1 MTEYLIKSALSLG
14 VILGSYQLFLG
25 REKMPVFNRVYLLF
39 GLLFS
44 FLAPL
49 VSIQLSSNV
58 WVDNTIIGQL
68 PTFVFGMIDEPTMA
82 YTESYLSPATLV
94 KIGYALITSLF
105 LLRFFNQLYS
115 FFKETARH
123 TTIAYRGATLV
134 LLKQESLPYTF
145 MHCIFLDEAAY
156 QRGEIEEELL
166 THELAHVQQ
175 LHSLDIILIGLLQ
188 SLFWWNP
195 LLFFYKRAIQLN
207 HEFLA
212 DDAVIQRHQQVPDYQ
227 YLLLKKVS
235 SKNYQNLSSNFNYLV
250 TKKRLKMMTRKSS
263 RSRAFGFAAM
273 TIPLF
278 LGLFLLVGN
287 TGIAQNSNNKPTAID
302 FEAMKDKYFK
312 DATIVYKTADEQKIY
327 KAYQAL
333 SKEEKAK
340 LLPPPPPPPTKKG
353 EKSKK
358 MEPLAK
364 GTLVYITKDGK
375 VIIDQSG
382 EKIPPPPPPPPVHR
396 DKKSN

>member
-1 MTEYLIKSALSLG
+1 MIVYLIKSALSLS
-14 VILGSYQLFLG
+14 VILAIYQLLLG
-25 REKMPVFNRVYLLF
+25 REKMPVFNRMYLIF

-49 VSIQLSSNV
+49 VSFQLGSRV
-58 WVDNTIIGQL
+58 WAENALLEQIPTI
-68 PTFVFGMIDEPTMA
+68 VFGMIDEPA
-82 YTESYLSPATLV
+82 NSYTESVLSTATII

-105 LLRFFNQLYS
+105 VFRFFKQLS
-115 FFKETARH
+115 FFFEETARH
-123 TTIAYRGATLV
+123 PTVAYRGATLV
-134 LLKQESLPYTF
+134 LLKRQSLPYTF
-145 MHCIFLDEAAY
+145 LHYIYLDEAAY

-175 LHSLDIILIGLLQ
+175 WHSLDIILLGLLQ

-195 LLFFYKRAIQLN
+195 LLLVYKRAIQLN

-212 DDAVIQRHQQVPDYQ
+212 DDAVIQKHLKVPDYQ

-250 TKKRLKMMTRKSS
+250 TKKRLKMMTRESS
-263 RSRAFGFAAM
+263 RSRAMGFAAM

-287 TGIAQNSNNKPTAID
+287 TGMAQNNADKSTID
-302 FEAMKDKYFK
+302 FEAMKDNYFK
-312 DATIVYKTADEQKIY
+312 HATIVYKTADDQKIY

-333 SKEEKAK
+333 NKEEKAK
-340 LLPPPPPPPTKKG
+340 FLPPPPPPPTRKG
-353 EKSKK
+353 ETSKK

-364 GTLVYITKDGK
+364 GTLVYVTKDGK

-396 DKKSN
+396 EKKSN

>member
-1 MTEYLIKSALSLG
+1 MTEYLIKSALSLA
-14 VILGSYQLFLG
+14 VILVSYQLFLG
-25 REKMPVFNRVYLLF
+25 REKMPIFNRVYLLF
-39 GLLFS
+39 GLLFA

-49 VSIQLSSNV
+49 ISIQLGSNV
-58 WVDNTIIGQL
+58 WVDNTILEQF

-82 YTESYLSPATLV
+82 YTESYLSQATLV

-123 TTIAYRGATLV
+123 ATIAYRGATLV
-134 LLKQESLPYTF
+134 LLKQQSLPYTF

-212 DDAVIQRHQQVPDYQ
+212 DDVVIQRHQEVPDYQ

-250 TKKRLKMMTRKSS
+250 TKKRLKMMTRESS
-263 RSRAFGFAAM
+263 RSRAMGFAAM

-287 TGIAQNSNNKPTAID
+287 TGMAQNNADKPTID
-302 FEAMKDKYFK
+302 FEAMKDTYFK
-312 DATIVYKTADEQKIY
+312 NATIVYKTADEQNIY

-333 SKEEKAK
+333 SKEEKGK
-340 LLPPPPPPPTKKG
+340 LLPPPPPPPTSAGKPA
-353 EKSKK
+353 K
-358 MEPLAK
+358 MMKPLAK
-364 GTLVYITKDGK
+364 GTLVYVTKDGK
-375 VIIDQSG
+375 VIVDQSG
-382 EKIPPPPPPPPVHR
+382 EKILPPPPPPPVHR
-396 DKKSN
+396 EKKSN

>member
-1 MTEYLIKSALSLG
+1 MIAYLIKSALSLS
-14 VILGSYQLFLG
+14 VILAIYQLLLG
-25 REKMPVFNRVYLLF
+25 REKMPVFNRLYLLF

-49 VSIQLSSNV
+49 ISLQLGSRV
-58 WVDNTIIGQL
+58 WVESALLEQIPTI
-68 PTFVFGMIDEPTMA
+68 VFGMIDEPASTYA
-82 YTESYLSPATLV
+82 ANTLSTATILQ
-94 KIGYALITSLF
+94 IGYVLMTSLF
-105 LLRFFNQLYS
+105 LLRFFNQLYF
-115 FFKETARH
+115 FFKAAARH
-123 TTIAYRGATLV
+123 STIGYQGASLV
-134 LLKQESLPYTF
+134 LLQEQALPYTF
-145 MHCIFLDEAAY
+145 LHYIYIDGEAY
-156 QRGEIEEELL
+156 MRGEIEEELL

-175 LHSLDIILIGLLQ
+175 LHSLDVILIGLLQ

-195 LLFFYKRAIQLN
+195 LLLFYKRAIQLN

-212 DDAVIQRHQQVPDYQ
+212 DDAVIQKHLAVPDYQ

-250 TKKRLKMMTRKSS
+250 TKKRLKMMTRESS
-263 RSRAFGFAAM
+263 RSRAIGFAAM

-287 TGIAQNSNNKPTAID
+287 TGMAQNNANKSTID
-302 FEAMKDKYFK
+302 FEAMKDNYFK
-312 DATIVYKTADEQKIY
+312 HATIVYETADDQKMY

-340 LLPPPPPPPTKKG
+340 FLPPPPPPPTRKG
-353 EKSKK
+353 ETSEK

-364 GTLVYITKDGK
+364 GTLVHLTKDGK

-396 DKKSN
+396 EKKSN

>member
-1 MTEYLIKSALSLG
+1 MTAYLIKSALSLG
-14 VILGSYQLFLG
+14 IILAIYQLFLV
-25 REKMPVFNRVYLLF
+25 REKMPIFNRIYLLS

-49 VSIQLSSNV
+49 ITIQLGSNE
-58 WVDNTIIGQL
+58 WVDNRLLEQL
-68 PTFVFGMIDEPTMA
+68 PIFVFGMIDEPVKT
-82 YTESYLSPATLV
+82 YTESYLSQWEIV
-94 KIGYALITSLF
+94 KIGYVLITSLF
-105 LLRFFNQLYS
+105 LLRFFNQLYF
-115 FFKETARH
+115 FFKAAARH
-123 TTIAYRGATLV
+123 SAIAYGGATLV
-134 LLKQESLPYTF
+134 LLQQQSLPYTF
-145 MHCIFLDEAAY
+145 LHYIYIDGEAY
-156 QRGEIEEELL
+156 RRGEIEEELL

-195 LLFFYKRAIQLN
+195 LLLFYKRAIQLN

-212 DDAVIQRHQQVPDYQ
+212 DDAVIQRHPAVPDYQ

-250 TKKRLKMMTRKSS
+250 TKKRLKMMTRTSS
-263 RSRAFGFAAM
+263 RSRAMGFAAM

-287 TGIAQNSNNKPTAID
+287 TGLAQNSNNKPTAID

-340 LLPPPPPPPTKKG
+340 LLPPPPPPPIKKG

-364 GTLVYITKDGK
+364 GTLVFITKDGK
-375 VIIDQSG
+375 VIVDQSG

-396 DKKSN
+396 EKKSN

>member
-1 MTEYLIKSALSLG
+1 MIAYLIKSALSLG
-14 VILGSYQLFLG
+14 VILAIYHLCLG
-25 REKMPVFNRVYLLF
+25 REKMPVFNRIYLLF

-49 VSIQLSSNV
+49 ISLQLGSRV
-58 WVDNTIIGQL
+58 WVESALLEQIPTI
-68 PTFVFGMIDEPTMA
+68 VFGMIDEPAST
-82 YTESYLSPATLV
+82 YTASTLSTATIL
-94 KIGYALITSLF
+94 KIGYALLTSLF
-105 LLRFFNQLYS
+105 VFRFLKQLS
-115 FFKETARH
+115 FFFEETARH

-134 LLKQESLPYTF
+134 LLKRACLPYTF
-145 MHCIFLDEAAY
+145 LHYIYLDEAAY
-156 QRGEIEEELL
+156 QQGEIEEELL

-175 LHSLDIILIGLLQ
+175 WHSLDIILLGLLQ

-195 LLFFYKRAIQLN
+195 LLLFYKRAIQLN

-212 DDAVIQRHQQVPDYQ
+212 DDAVIQKHPAVPDYQ
-227 YLLLKKVS
+227 YLLLKKAS

-250 TKKRLKMMTRKSS
+250 TKKRLKMMTRESS
-263 RSRAFGFAAM
+263 RSRAMGFAAM

-287 TGIAQNSNNKPTAID
+287 TGMAQNNADKSTID
-302 FEAMKDKYFK
+302 FEAMKDNYFK
-312 DATIVYKTADEQKIY
+312 DATIVYKTADEQNIY

-340 LLPPPPPPPTKKG
+340 LLPPPPPPPTSGGKPA
-353 EKSKK
+353 K
-358 MEPLAK
+358 MKPLAK

-375 VIIDQSG
+375 VIVDQSG

-396 DKKSN
+396 EKKSN